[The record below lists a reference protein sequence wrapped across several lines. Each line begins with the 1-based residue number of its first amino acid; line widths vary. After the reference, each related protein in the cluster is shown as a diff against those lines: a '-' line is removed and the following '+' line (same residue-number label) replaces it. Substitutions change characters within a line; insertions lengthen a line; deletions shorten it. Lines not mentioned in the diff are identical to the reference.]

1 MGVQISN
8 NKRTSVAGS
17 TVVYK
22 LADSEGNTVK
32 LFEVPVEQSSG
43 FQQTVTSEKSRL
55 EKELGKT
62 LSLVKVER
70 VF

>member
-8 NKRTSVAGS
+8 NQRTTQVSS

-22 LADSEGNTVK
+22 LADSDGATVK
-32 LFEVPVEQSSG
+32 LFEVPTEKAEG
-43 FQQTVTSEKSRL
+43 FQQTVSSEKSRL

-62 LSLVKVER
+62 LTLVKVER